1 MAIENERVFE
11 LLAAIRRGSEAA
23 LRELYVAYSQSLYAF
38 VLSRSRD
45 AELAKEVVVDTMHE
59 VWRHPDRFR
68 GDDDARFG
76 TWLIGIARHKM
87 IDALRRK
94 LRDPPNEP
102 LDNEV
107 LDEGTPPHVEQLA
120 AQQIRDGVLK
130 CMERLSPE
138 HRECLHLV
146 FYEDKSI
153 AEIAEIQKAPEN
165 TVKTRLFHARRNM
178 KNCLRLL
185 TLSMA

>member
-1 MAIENERVFE
+1 MAIENEKVFE
-11 LLAAIRRGSEAA
+11 LLAAIGRGSEAA
-23 LRELYVAYSQSLYAF
+23 LRELYLAYSQSIYAF
-38 VLSRSRD
+38 VLSRTRD
-45 AELAKEVVVDTMHE
+45 AELAEEVVVDTMHE
-59 VWRHPDRFR
+59 AWKHPDRFR

-87 IDALRRK
+87 IDALRKNR
-94 LRDPPNEP
+94 RDPPTEP
-102 LDNEV
+102 FDDEV
-107 LDEGTPPHVEQLA
+107 QDEGTPPHIEQLS
-120 AQQIRDGVLK
+120 AQQVRDGVLK

-165 TVKTRLFHARRNM
+165 TVKTRLFHARRNI

-185 TLSMA
+185 IQSMA